1 MTVGGPESRAEEHEL
16 SCVQFSQIVY
26 RQQNG
31 TVCQQRWRQCRP
43 GTQDVDS
50 ASGQRSAAPGQ
61 RQSRSRSP
69 TRLANSTS
77 AWKSLWLGRCRRVT
91 HGVFRVLAGPVA
103 HKAAWSR
110 QLIIM
115 PPSSLGVARGIVSS
129 CLLLVCVCMRT

>member
-1 MTVGGPESRAEEHEL
+1 MVCGPESRAEEREL
-16 SCVQFSQIVY
+16 SCVQFSQTVY
-26 RQQNG
+26 RQQTG
-31 TVCQQRWRQCRP
+31 TVRQQRRRQCHP
-43 GTQDVDS
+43 GMQDVGS
-50 ASGQRSAAPGQ
+50 ASGQRSAAL
-61 RQSRSRSP
+61 RQSTSLNRLGNSR
-69 TRLANSTS
+69 S